1 MKVWRCLKTS
11 FKSRGSLVVECLPPV
26 PPVPILA
33 VHKNAS
39 VLILLILGFVFFQ
52 TQSSFYRDKMR
63 WLLVTLIL
71 FEPLIAAPRTEQQQG
86 RIKRQ
91 TQVIKKI
98 RGDFPVPYSWFFDSG
113 SREVFELRVRG
124 ILLCSNLPVQQWW
137 GHQDRCSGTFW
148 PKVQKLKCGKREKFL
163 WGAPLF
169 FRSTSEDEVCGEFYD
184 EFPEDCCPPGQFA
197 SFLVACRL
205 CKISWIVDW
214 FLDGFVV
221 LSCLFEF

>member
-1 MKVWRCLKTS
+1 M
-11 FKSRGSLVVECLPPV
+11 VECLPPV

-52 TQSSFYRDKMR
+52 TQSSFYRDKMQ

-98 RGDFPVPYSWFFDSG
+98 SG
-113 SREVFELRVRG
+113 GFS
-124 ILLCSNLPVQQWW
+124 S
-137 GHQDRCSGTFW
+137 
-148 PKVQKLKCGKREKFL
+148 
-163 WGAPLF
+163 PLF
-169 FRSTSEDEVCGEFYD
+169 TI
-184 EFPEDCCPPGQFA
+184 
-197 SFLVACRL
+197 L
-205 CKISWIVDW
+205 
-214 FLDGFVV
+214 
-221 LSCLFEF
+221 

>member
-1 MKVWRCLKTS
+1 M
-11 FKSRGSLVVECLPPV
+11 VECLPPV

-39 VLILLILGFVFFQ
+39 VLILLKGFVFFQ

-98 RGDFPVPYSWFFDSG
+98 REGFSS
-113 SREVFELRVRG
+113 
-124 ILLCSNLPVQQWW
+124 
-137 GHQDRCSGTFW
+137 
-148 PKVQKLKCGKREKFL
+148 
-163 WGAPLF
+163 PLF
-169 FRSTSEDEVCGEFYD
+169 T
-184 EFPEDCCPPGQFA
+184 
-197 SFLVACRL
+197 
-205 CKISWIVDW
+205 
-214 FLDGFVV
+214 V
-221 LSCLFEF
+221 L

>member
-1 MKVWRCLKTS
+1 MKVWCCLKTS

-98 RGDFPVPYSWFFDSG
+98 RGVFSSSLFTILWFRQQGSVWITSTRDSSVFQSTSAAMMGSSGPLLRDFLTQGSKTEMWKEREIPLRSTSFFQEHLWGRS
-113 SREVFELRVRG
+113 VRG
-124 ILLCSNLPVQQWW
+124 ILRRVPRRLLPSRSV
-137 GHQDRCSGTFW
+137 C
-148 PKVQKLKCGKREKFL
+148 
-163 WGAPLF
+163 LF
-169 FRSTSEDEVCGEFYD
+169 F
-184 EFPEDCCPPGQFA
+184 
-197 SFLVACRL
+197 
-205 CKISWIVDW
+205 
-214 FLDGFVV
+214 
-221 LSCLFEF
+221 SCLSLV